1 MRSSAVTEEACA
13 MRQPIEVA
21 IELTAEELLSPGAEH
36 CVEIDD
42 IDTITAPQIDTSETA
57 TDTLP
62 LTDAA
67 ELALDDGFE
76 IELNASEM
84 DDLLGD
90 PI

>member
-1 MRSSAVTEEACA
+1 

-21 IELTAEELLSPGAEH
+21 IELTAEELLSPGAAH

-42 IDTITAPQIDTSETA
+42 IDTITAPQIEASDAA

-67 ELALDDGFE
+67 ELADDAFE
-76 IELNASEM
+76 IELSASEM
-84 DDLLGD
+84 DDLLGH